1 LANPLRATF
10 FGQGQRVGQIR
21 LEGDDVDAAGRM
33 RGGEQREKA
42 PTRADVDEQIA
53 RPQHPLEE
61 VAGRRLV
68 AGIGLVD
75 DQMLG
80 ADVAGKAGEEMQ
92 AEARR
97 LVGMLER
104 AGQHGP
110 AIDRLQADRLVGIH
124 RYLALRP
131 ERIGAARLYIS
142 VQRSITAATAL
153 GPQDHGM
160 KTIAIIGSTGTNAR
174 PWTDAFLAAGWQIR
188 SLVRDPRKVES
199 RPRVTAMPFDF
210 NDPQSHAPAL
220 ADVDVLALIS
230 PAQPN
235 QVAWESALIAA
246 ARRAALGGIIKLSV
260 LGAEMTV
267 PISFFARNAAQ
278 VDGVLRASGVRHV
291 ILRANGF
298 LQNLLRQ
305 RAAIEAGNL
314 VEPSGT
320 TAASRIDVHD
330 VAAVAVAIADG
341 PFDGRAFSLTGPA
354 ALTGDEMAA
363 TLSGVLGRPVRYI
376 SPPLAQ
382 FRAALL
388 ERGLP
393 AWQIDAFVE
402 LHQAV
407 LDGRAPHLTA
417 VTADVEAATGRPPR
431 SFAQFA
437 QREFGRST

>member
-1 LANPLRATF
+1 
-10 FGQGQRVGQIR
+10 
-21 LEGDDVDAAGRM
+21 
-33 RGGEQREKA
+33 
-42 PTRADVDEQIA
+42 
-53 RPQHPLEE
+53 
-61 VAGRRLV
+61 
-68 AGIGLVD
+68 
-75 DQMLG
+75 
-80 ADVAGKAGEEMQ
+80 
-92 AEARR
+92 
-97 LVGMLER
+97 
-104 AGQHGP
+104 
-110 AIDRLQADRLVGIH
+110 
-124 RYLALRP
+124 
-131 ERIGAARLYIS
+131 
-142 VQRSITAATAL
+142 
-153 GPQDHGM
+153 M

-278 VDGVLRASGVRHV
+278 VEGVLRASGVRHV